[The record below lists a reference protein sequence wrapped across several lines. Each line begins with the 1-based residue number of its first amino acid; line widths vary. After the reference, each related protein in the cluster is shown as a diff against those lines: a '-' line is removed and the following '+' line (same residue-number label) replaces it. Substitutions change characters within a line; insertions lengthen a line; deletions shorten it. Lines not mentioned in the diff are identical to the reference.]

1 MNNDYFNIITDELN
15 KYLIETVEDYLYTI
29 SKEYN
34 SDIAGIGK
42 FAAQNFLTI
51 DDFENFDWLNNFKDC
66 FFDVNARSNV
76 ISELLLNW
84 QQE

>member
-1 MNNDYFNIITDELN
+1 MTQAA
-15 KYLIETVEDYLYTI
+15 EDYMYTN

-42 FAAQNFLTI
+42 FAVKNFLTI
-51 DDFENFDWLNNFKDC
+51 NDFENYDWLDNFKDC
-66 FFDVNARSNV
+66 FFDVNVHSNV

-84 QQE
+84 QQH